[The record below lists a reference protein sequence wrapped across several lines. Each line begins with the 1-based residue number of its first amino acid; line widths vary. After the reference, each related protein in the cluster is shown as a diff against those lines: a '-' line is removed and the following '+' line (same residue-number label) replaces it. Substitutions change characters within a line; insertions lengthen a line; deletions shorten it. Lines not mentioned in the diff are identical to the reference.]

1 MSECPV
7 GYETCTVTVLK
18 TLQSFVLWGLNMSF
32 FQMLMRKLI
41 LIVCVLTF
49 FFNIE
54 SAPTANI

>member
-7 GYETCTVTVLK
+7 GHETCAVTVLK

-41 LIVCVLTF
+41 LIVCALDILF
-49 FFNIE
+49 
-54 SAPTANI
+54 